1 MQLAL
6 ITSEQDKP
14 GEKELVNSMF
24 LAGLNRLHL
33 RKPGYSNRDYEAYF
47 NSVDRNYHNRI
58 ILHGGGFELYGKIET
73 GGVHI
78 NTAQRSDIKV
88 LDAIVNI
95 PPSQL
100 SSSFHSWR
108 EIRHCQLNLGYVFIS
123 PVFDSISKSDYKA
136 GVNLSGL
143 ATLKS
148 RFAEQ
153 GKTCPGIF
161 GLGGIDVPH
170 VAILKQYKFDGAVVY
185 GSVWKSANPLAMFEG
200 LLAAAQK

>member
-6 ITSEQDKP
+6 ITPEQDKP

-33 RKPGYSNRDYEAYF
+33 RKPGYSIRDYEAYF

-78 NTAQRSDIKV
+78 NTAQRSDI
-88 LDAIVNI
+88 
-95 PPSQL
+95 
-100 SSSFHSWR
+100 
-108 EIRHCQLNLGYVFIS
+108 NLGYVFIS
-123 PVFDSISKSDYKA
+123 PVFDSISKTDYKA

-170 VAILKQYKFDGAVVY
+170 LAILKQYKFDGAVVY